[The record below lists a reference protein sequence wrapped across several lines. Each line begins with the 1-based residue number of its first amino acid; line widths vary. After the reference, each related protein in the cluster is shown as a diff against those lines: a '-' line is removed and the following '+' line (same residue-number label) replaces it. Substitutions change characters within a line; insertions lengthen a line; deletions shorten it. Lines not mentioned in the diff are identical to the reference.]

1 MIIIH
6 QSFVIIVFIVI
17 AIIVSLSLALSNFNE
32 RKTSPSP
39 PDSNWLQQNTTRA
52 LLWSEATVFLES
64 YFWNVTHF
72 CPLITKSVTFLV
84 AVFCECTRSTGC
96 FWEENQT
103 GQFVKSVQCQFSPN
117 IERQKL
123 VLNLLASTPAEACF
137 HWHVCTCPLFIEAK
151 ISCVTYISFQT

>member
-1 MIIIH
+1 MWTMSTEHLNISYKDWR
-6 QSFVIIVFIVI
+6 QDCFVRIVLIVI
-17 AIIVSLSLALSNFNE
+17 TSFVSLSFALSNFNE

-72 CPLITKSVTFLV
+72 CPFITKSVTFLV
-84 AVFCECTRSTGC
+84 AVFCECTPSRGY
-96 FWEENQT
+96 WEENQT

-123 VLNLLASTPAEACF
+123 VLNSLASTPAEACF
-137 HWHVCTCPLFIEAK
+137 HWHACLYL
-151 ISCVTYISFQT
+151 S